1 MDKQEAARKLQE
13 LLGNSNTIGVMHSVV
28 VELSRGSIY
37 YYFPFCRIYLALF
50 YGIYRQGQ
58 GA

>member
-28 VELSRGSIY
+28 VELSKYIIIFLFAS
-37 YYFPFCRIYLALF
+37 IYLALF

>member
-28 VELSRGSIY
+28 VEL
-37 YYFPFCRIYLALF
+37 
-50 YGIYRQGQ
+50 
-58 GA
+58 